1 MKGTVLTNIPVS
13 TASCQCLA
21 PVVPNFTHPHIVKFE
36 LRDILYEGSE
46 QCNVIKS
53 CCTVASKNTGMT
65 FVDVIKKSFSF
76 PFFFLLFFLIDM
88 NVVLSQNVF
97 IYIFFIL
104 IFCVYSLMLY
114 VGPEV

>member
-1 MKGTVLTNIPVS
+1 M
-13 TASCQCLA
+13 
-21 PVVPNFTHPHIVKFE
+21 KFE
-36 LRDILYEGSE
+36 LKDILYEGSE

-65 FVDVIKKSFSF
+65 LVDAIKKAFLF
-76 PFFFLLFFLIDM
+76 LFFFFLIDM

-97 IYIFFIL
+97 IYIFFI
-104 IFCVYSLMLY
+104 FCVYSLMLY